1 MSCRNGY
8 STNMARPLR
17 IQYEG
22 AIYHVTVRGNGRQI
36 IFKTD
41 RDRRALCRRLEESVT
56 SYGVRIYLYCLM
68 DNHFH
73 LVLETPRGN
82 LQRFMQSVLTSFT
95 IGYNLRNRHCG
106 HVTQGRYGARLVA
119 GDDYLLKL
127 SRYVH
132 LNPVQVKSWKN
143 RPLEERNTALRGH
156 RWSSYRA
163 YIGADPPECWV
174 SYGPLK
180 TLIGGEGASAGPQY
194 EQYVEE
200 GLVRPDEEFLDEM
213 MLSPRCIGDDPFRKW
228 VEEQHR
234 EALKNTREEDVSF
247 RLSRNTRDPRKILE
261 VVAACW
267 KMSMRVFLQRRRG
280 CQAKGVAAWMLE
292 KHAGLTRRAIGPL
305 LGIQSGTG
313 VGYQIRQAMNCMK
326 SDPDLARRVE
336 RIEGV
341 LQKEAMK

>member
-1 MSCRNGY
+1 
-8 STNMARPLR
+8 
-17 IQYEG
+17 
-22 AIYHVTVRGNGRQI
+22 VTVRGNGRQA

-41 RDRRALCRRLEESVT
+41 KDRRALCRRFEESVA
-56 SYGVRIYLYCLM
+56 SYGVRIYIYCLM

-73 LVLETPRGN
+73 LVLETSRGN

-95 IGYNLRNRHCG
+95 IGYNFRNRHCG
-106 HVTQGRYGARLVA
+106 HVTQGRYGARLVS
-119 GDDYLLKL
+119 GDDYLRKL

-143 RPLEERNTALRGH
+143 RPLEERKAALREH
-156 RWSSYRA
+156 RWSSFRA
-163 YIGADPPECWV
+163 YIGADPPEDWV

-180 TLIGGEGASAGPQY
+180 ALIGGEGADSGPQY
-194 EQYVEE
+194 EQFVEE
-200 GLVRPDEEFLDEM
+200 GLARPDEVFLEEM
-213 MLSPRCIGDDPFRKW
+213 MLSPRSIGDESFRKW

-234 EALKNTREEDVSF
+234 ELLKATREEDVTF
-247 RLSRNTRDPRKILE
+247 RSPQGMVDPRKILE

-267 KMSMRVFLQRRRG
+267 KMNMPVFLQRRRG

-313 VGYQIRQAMNCMK
+313 VGYQIHQAMERAKVDPQFSRQAQK
-326 SDPDLARRVE
+326 VE
-336 RIEGV
+336 QAIAKNRA
-341 LQKEAMK
+341 Q